1 MALIF
6 VDTNVFY
13 NITFDNKFTD
23 CALNFL
29 ETRRALVTSAT
40 VIHELIYVSVRD
52 LCEKLYGTRNYS
64 SFRKFIATK
73 GYAPFQKEIDFIYAL
88 LEDSNIE
95 LVPIDQDLDRWRE
108 IMQSYSLLSSDA
120 LIALTCRSNGIKRI
134 ATFDNDFKR
143 VDFLE
148 MVELYK

>member
-1 MALIF
+1 MALGI
-6 VDTNVFY
+6 
-13 NITFDNKFTD
+13 IRP
-23 CALNFL
+23 L
-29 ETRRALVTSAT
+29 E
-40 VIHELIYVSVRD
+40 
-52 LCEKLYGTRNYS
+52 NYS
-64 SFRKFIATK
+64 YKS
-73 GYAPFQKEIDFIYAL
+73 YAPFQKEIDFVYAL
-88 LEDSNIE
+88 LEDSNIA

-108 IMQSYSLLSSDA
+108 IMQNYSLLSSDA

>member
-13 NITFDNKFTD
+13 NVIFDNKFTD

-29 ETRRALVTSAT
+29 ETHKGLATSPT
-40 VIHELIYVSVRD
+40 VVHELIYVSIRD

-88 LEDSNIE
+88 IEDSNIA

-120 LIALTCRSNGIKRI
+120 LIALTCRSNGIKMI
-134 ATFDNDFKR
+134 ATFDKDFER

-148 MVELYK
+148 MVKL

>member
-64 SFRKFIATK
+64 SFR
-73 GYAPFQKEIDFIYAL
+73 
-88 LEDSNIE
+88 
-95 LVPIDQDLDRWRE
+95 
-108 IMQSYSLLSSDA
+108 
-120 LIALTCRSNGIKRI
+120 
-134 ATFDNDFKR
+134 
-143 VDFLE
+143 
-148 MVELYK
+148 